1 MNDRWDR
8 IGRLFEEALA
18 VSAAERAALLSAS
31 AEPDDI
37 KNEVRS
43 LARRARDVG
52 RLSRSTR
59 HAR

>member
-37 KNEVRS
+37 TNEVRS
-43 LARRARDVG
+43 LLAAHETSDDF
-52 RLSRSTR
+52 RSTR
-59 HAR
+59 AR